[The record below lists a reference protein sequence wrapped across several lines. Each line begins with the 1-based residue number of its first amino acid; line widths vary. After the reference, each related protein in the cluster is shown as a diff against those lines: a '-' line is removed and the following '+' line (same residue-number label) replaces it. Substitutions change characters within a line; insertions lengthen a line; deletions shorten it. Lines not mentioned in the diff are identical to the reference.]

1 MSSLEKEFLSKIEK
15 HKGVIFKI
23 SMMYMDTED
32 DRKDLFQEIVYQS
45 WKSYENFQGKSEFS
59 TWLYKIALNTAM
71 VVLKKEKKRDFIS
84 HQEIE
89 SLNVHQEGY
98 NDKIDEKME
107 MMYGAI
113 RQLSPIDKTL
123 IFYFLE
129 DYSGKQI
136 AEQLGIS
143 EGNVRVKMNRAKTK
157 LKELIANINID

>member
-1 MSSLEKEFLSKIEK
+1 MSSLEKEILSKIEK

-23 SMMYMDTED
+23 SMMYMDNED

-89 SLNVHQEGY
+89 TLNVHHEGY
-98 NDKIDEKME
+98 NDKIDEKMK
-107 MMYGAI
+107 MMYSAI
-113 RQLSPIDKTL
+113 RQLSPIDKIL

-136 AEQLGIS
+136 ADQLGIS

>member
-23 SMMYMDTED
+23 SMMYMDNED

-89 SLNVHQEGY
+89 TLNVHHEGY
-98 NDKIDEKME
+98 NDKIDEKMK
-107 MMYGAI
+107 MMYSAI

-136 AEQLGIS
+136 ADQLGIS

>member
-1 MSSLEKEFLSKIEK
+1 MSSLEKDFLSKIEK
-15 HKGVIFKI
+15 HKGVVFKI
-23 SMMYMDTED
+23 SMMYMDNDD
-32 DRKDLFQEIVYQS
+32 DRKDLFQEIIFQA

-71 VVLKKEKKRDFIS
+71 VTLKRDKKRNFLS
-84 HQEIE
+84 YQEIND
-89 SLNVHQEGY
+89 LNIHQEGY
-98 NDKIDEKME
+98 NDRIDQKMVV
-107 MMYGAI
+107 MYDAI

-129 DYSGKQI
+129 DFSGKQI